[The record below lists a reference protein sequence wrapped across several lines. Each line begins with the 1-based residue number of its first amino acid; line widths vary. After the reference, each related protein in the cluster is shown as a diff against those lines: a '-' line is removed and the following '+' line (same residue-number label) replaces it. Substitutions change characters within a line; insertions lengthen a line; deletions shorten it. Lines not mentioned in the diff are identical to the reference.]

1 MNQSIVTEIKNG
13 KIALPK
19 ELLKD
24 WKEGRVLFTR
34 APGGFF
40 IKSITPPSLSS
51 MAKKLSKAAAKA
63 RITGKDVAE
72 AVAWARKKT
81 YEGRS

>member
-24 WKEGRVLFTR
+24 WKEGQVLFTR
-34 APGGFF
+34 AQGGFF
-40 IKSITPPSLSS
+40 IKSITQPTLSS
-51 MAKKLSKAAAKA
+51 IAKKLSKAAAQAK
-63 RITGKDVAE
+63 ITQKDVRE
-72 AVAWARKKT
+72 AVAWARKKV
-81 YEGRS
+81 YAGRS